1 MAILEQGVTGQIGV
15 AVNKVTFSN
24 QSEITVVHNL
34 NKTLMIQVL
43 NSGGEYITSGVDID
57 VISSN
62 EFRVSSTSAFSGAV
76 IYF

>member
-1 MAILEQGVTGQIGV
+1 
-15 AVNKVTFSN
+15 
-24 QSEITVVHNL
+24 L